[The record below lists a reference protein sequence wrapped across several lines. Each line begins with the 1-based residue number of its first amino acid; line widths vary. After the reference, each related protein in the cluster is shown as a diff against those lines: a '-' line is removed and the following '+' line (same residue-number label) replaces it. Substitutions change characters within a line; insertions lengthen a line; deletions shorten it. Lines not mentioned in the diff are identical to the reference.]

1 MYMQSDGVAAPAL
14 STAAV
19 PVLAQGLIG
28 DQGGGS
34 TSIAARGVALRGDVS
49 PDRFRLRSGL

>member
-1 MYMQSDGVAAPAL
+1 MYVPSIGVAALSL

-34 TSIAARGVALRGDVS
+34 TSLAARGVALRGDVS
-49 PDRFRLRSGL
+49 PDRFRGRSGL